1 MAARF
6 VSDAPRVTPDRMA
19 GIARE
24 HGVAPATFAIAWTL
38 TRDFVWSTIIGATRR
53 GQIDEALAAADGHL
67 GAEALQAI
75 DALSSD
81 IRRPME

>member
-6 VSDAPRVTPDRMA
+6 VNDATRATPDRMA

-38 TRDFVWSTIIGATRR
+38 TRDFV
-53 GQIDEALAAADGHL
+53 
-67 GAEALQAI
+67 
-75 DALSSD
+75 
-81 IRRPME
+81 

>member
-6 VSDAPRVTPDRMA
+6 VNDATPATPDRMA

-24 HGVAPATFAIAWTL
+24 HGVAPANFAIAWTL
-38 TRDFVWSTIIGATRR
+38 TRDFVGSTIIGATSR
-53 GQIDEALAAADGHL
+53 GQLDEAPAAADGQL
-67 GAEALQAI
+67 GAEVLQAI

-81 IRRPME
+81 IR

>member
-6 VSDAPRVTPDRMA
+6 VNDATRVTPDRMA
-19 GIARE
+19 GIAGG
-24 HGVAPATFAIAWTL
+24 HGVAPAAFAVAWTL
-38 TRDFVWSTIIGATRR
+38 TRDSVGSTIIGATRR
-53 GQIDEALAAADGHL
+53 GQIDEALAAADGQL

-81 IRRPME
+81 IRCPME